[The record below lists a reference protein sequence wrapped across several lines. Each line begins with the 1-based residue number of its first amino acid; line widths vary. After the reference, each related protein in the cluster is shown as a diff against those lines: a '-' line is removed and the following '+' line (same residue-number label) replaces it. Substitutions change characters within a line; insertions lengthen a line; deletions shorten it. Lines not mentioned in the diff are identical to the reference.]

1 MGKGMKAGRKKPS
14 GGGGGG
20 GRKAMQA
27 QQAQQ
32 MQQLAAMQAQMDAVQ
47 EDIEK
52 REVETTAGGGALS
65 VKVNGRKELVAVKI
79 DPDLMDKD
87 DPEMLQDLII
97 VAVNEAL
104 RQIEEISQ
112 SEMEKVTGGLN
123 LPGGMNLPF

>member
-1 MGKGMKAGRKKPS
+1 MGKGMKAGRKKPQ

-20 GRKAMQA
+20 GRKAQKMQQA

-32 MQQLAAMQAQMDAVQ
+32 MQQFAAMQAQMDAVQ
-47 EDIEK
+47 EDVEK
-52 REVETTAGGGALS
+52 KEVETTAGGGAVA
-65 VKVNGRKELVAVKI
+65 VKVNGKKELISVKI
-79 DPDLMDKD
+79 DPDVMDKD
-87 DPEMLQDLII
+87 DPEMLQELII

-123 LPGGMNLPF
+123 LPF